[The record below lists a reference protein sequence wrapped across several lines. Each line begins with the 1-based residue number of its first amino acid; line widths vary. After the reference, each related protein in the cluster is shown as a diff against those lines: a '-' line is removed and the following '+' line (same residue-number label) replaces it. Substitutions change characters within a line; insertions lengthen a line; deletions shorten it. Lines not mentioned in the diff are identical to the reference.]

1 VTNGLAASKAFA
13 FQARAKDCKQPPA
26 EKAVAVG
33 FLDLRKSFRKRRLVG
48 EAKALN
54 HRRRQALTTYKME
67 VNPL

>member
-33 FLDLRKSFRKRRLVG
+33 FLDLRIRKRRLVG